1 MEKTLENYII
11 EKLESAELENQQLKK
26 ELKNLYKAIQRFK
39 DHFVISNYESETLH
53 FGIDIRDDEGNYIAA
68 TFNDRA
74 EKLLELLNS
83 LNDKYNY
90 DD

>member
-11 EKLESAELENQQLKK
+11 EKLENAEKENQELKK
-26 ELKNLYKAIQRFK
+26 ELKNLCKSIQRFK
-39 DHFVISNYESETLH
+39 DHFVMSSYDSATLNLSV
-53 FGIDIRDDEGNYIAA
+53 DIRDDENNYIAA

-74 EKLLELLNS
+74 EKLLELLNT
-83 LNDKYNY
+83 LNGNYPY